1 MGTVTFE
8 EAYELFR
15 QQAILGE
22 KHGADMVLLET
33 FSDLYEMKAAV
44 LAVKENTDLPVIASM
59 TYQEDGRTFV
69 GCDPVS
75 AALTLSGLG
84 VAALGVNCSLGPA
97 ELEPVVE
104 KLLRYSR
111 VPVIIQANAG
121 LPQMRNGETIYAIT
135 PEDYAQ
141 SVAGFVRRGVRLIG
155 GCCGTDPRFIAA
167 LKDAVAGIPYVRP
180 QPLDVAAACSGSKTI
195 FIGRGVTVIGERINP
210 TGKKKLKAAIQE
222 ERMDYIVREA
232 IDQAE
237 AGADAL
243 DVNMGLPTID
253 EAAMMKKAVKAI
265 QSAVSLPLQID
276 SADPAGIEAG
286 LRVCNGRP
294 IINSVNGKQSVMDAI
309 FPIAQKYGA
318 LVVGLTL
325 DENGIPPT
333 AEGRAEIAARI
344 IRRAADFGIPER
356 DLLIDCLVLTASAQQ
371 EQVLETLRAIRLVK
385 SRWQVGCVLGVSNVS
400 FGLPAR
406 ETLNATFLAA
416 ALGAGLDAPI
426 LNPLSARY
434 REIVET
440 YRVLNGEDRDATRF
454 IKTYGQAAAA
464 PSPAAPSGRSL
475 YEIIVQGRREEVVPL
490 VKQLLQERDALD
502 IINHEFIPALGE
514 VGEKFG
520 RGELFLPQLMQSAE
534 AVTAGFAILREHMS
548 QNGGAQQSRGRILLA
563 TVKGDI
569 HDIGKN
575 IVKMILESH
584 GYDIIDLGKDVETEA
599 ILEAV
604 RRHNIRLIGLS
615 ALMTTTVQ
623 SMKDTIAAVRAAQ
636 PDCAFMVGGAVLTPT
651 YAEYVGADYY
661 AKDAMEGVAVAGRF
675 FAGE

>member
-1 MGTVTFE
+1 
-8 EAYELFR
+8 
-15 QQAILGE
+15 
-22 KHGADMVLLET
+22 
-33 FSDLYEMKAAV
+33 
-44 LAVKENTDLPVIASM
+44 
-59 TYQEDGRTFV
+59 
-69 GCDPVS
+69 
-75 AALTLSGLG
+75 
-84 VAALGVNCSLGPA
+84 
-97 ELEPVVE
+97 
-104 KLLRYSR
+104 
-111 VPVIIQANAG
+111 
-121 LPQMRNGETIYAIT
+121 
-135 PEDYAQ
+135 
-141 SVAGFVRRGVRLIG
+141 
-155 GCCGTDPRFIAA
+155 
-167 LKDAVAGIPYVRP
+167 VRP
-180 QPLDVAAACSGSKTI
+180 HPLEVAAACSGSKTI

-222 ERMDYIVREA
+222 ERMDYIMREA

-253 EAAMMKKAVKAI
+253 EAAMMRKAVKAI

-276 SADPAGIEAG
+276 SADPAVIEAG
-286 LRVCNGRP
+286 VRVCNGRP

-309 FPIAQKYGA
+309 FPIAKKYGA

-333 AEGRAEIAARI
+333 AEGRAEIAAQI
-344 IRRAADFGIPER
+344 IHRAAAYGIPER

-385 SRWQVGCVLGVSNVS
+385 SRWQVATVLGVSNVS

-426 LNPLSARY
+426 LNPLSAKY
-434 REIVET
+434 REIVGT
-440 YRVLNGEDRDATRF
+440 FRVLNSEDRDATRF
-454 IKTYGQAAAA
+454 IKTYGQTAAAL
-464 PSPAAPSGRSL
+464 SPATTPSGRSL
-475 YEIIVQGRREEVVPL
+475 YEIILQGRREEVVPQ
-490 VKQLLQERDALD
+490 VRQLLQERDALD
-502 IINHEFIPALGE
+502 IINGEFIPALGE

-534 AVTAGFAILREHMS
+534 AVTTGFAILREHMS
-548 QNGGAQQSRGRILLA
+548 QNGGTQQSRGRILLA

-604 RRHNIRLIGLS
+604 RRHNIRLVGLS

-636 PDCAFMVGGAVLTPT
+636 PDCAFMVGGAVLTPA
-651 YAEYVGADYY
+651 YAAYVGADYY
-661 AKDAMEGVAVAGRF
+661 AKDAMEGVAVANRF
-675 FAGE
+675 FERQ

>member
-1 MGTVTFE
+1 
-8 EAYELFR
+8 
-15 QQAILGE
+15 
-22 KHGADMVLLET
+22 
-33 FSDLYEMKAAV
+33 
-44 LAVKENTDLPVIASM
+44 
-59 TYQEDGRTFV
+59 
-69 GCDPVS
+69 
-75 AALTLSGLG
+75 
-84 VAALGVNCSLGPA
+84 
-97 ELEPVVE
+97 
-104 KLLRYSR
+104 
-111 VPVIIQANAG
+111 
-121 LPQMRNGETIYAIT
+121 
-135 PEDYAQ
+135 
-141 SVAGFVRRGVRLIG
+141 
-155 GCCGTDPRFIAA
+155 
-167 LKDAVAGIPYVRP
+167 VRP
-180 QPLDVAAACSGSKTI
+180 HPLEVAAACSGSKTI

-276 SADPAGIEAG
+276 SADPAVIEAG
-286 LRVCNGRP
+286 VRVCNGRP

-309 FPIAQKYGA
+309 FPIAKKYGA

-344 IRRAADFGIPER
+344 IHRAAAYGIPEW

-385 SRWQVGCVLGVSNVS
+385 SRWQVATVLGVSNVS

-426 LNPLSARY
+426 LNPLSAKY

-454 IKTYGQAAAA
+454 IKTYGQTTAA
-464 PSPAAPSGRSL
+464 PSPATAPSGRSL
-475 YEIIVQGRREEVVPL
+475 YEIILQGRREEVVPL

-502 IINHEFIPALGE
+502 IINGEFIPALGE

-548 QNGGAQQSRGRILLA
+548 QNGGEQQSRGRILLA

-604 RRHNIRLIGLS
+604 RRHNIRLVGLS

-636 PDCAFMVGGAVLTPT
+636 PDCAFMVGGAVLTPA
-651 YAEYVGADYY
+651 YAAYVGADYY

-675 FAGE
+675 FAGLV